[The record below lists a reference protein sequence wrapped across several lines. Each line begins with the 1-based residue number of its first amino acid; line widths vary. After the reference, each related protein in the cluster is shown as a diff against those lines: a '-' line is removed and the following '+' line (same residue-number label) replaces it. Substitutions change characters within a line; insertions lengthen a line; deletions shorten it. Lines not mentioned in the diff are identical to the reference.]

1 MASLRRVFVRVVLG
15 LIAVMLV
22 LPIGTAGAASNKV
35 YVLRVDEFQTIDPGL
50 ANFTDRIFARA
61 EADPDA
67 VAVVIVIDT
76 PGGLVQSAF
85 QMKDRVLGS
94 KLKTITWVKS
104 SAISAG
110 ALVAITGERF
120 YMNPGST
127 IGAAEPRLQ
136 GSTEPADPKVVSAVA
151 AHFASAA
158 QARGRDPKIARAFV
172 DRGAPIEGQTEELLS
187 LTYQEA
193 IDKRFADGQAIS
205 IEAAVRLAGIDQFQ
219 LVETEWTWRDRAGR
233 ILTTPTVASLL
244 LIAGII
250 AIGIEFM
257 KPGVALPGLLGV
269 VFLGLFFAGNV
280 LVGTAGWLELSLAL
294 IGAVMLVVEAL
305 VPGFGIFGIAGLGA
319 IGAAI
324 FLAGPSAELAVRY
337 LGYSSVS
344 FLVVLGA
351 LIRTIG
357 RNGMGKDL
365 TLDYS
370 LAGAQSSRT
379 DLMGLVGKTGK
390 ATSSLRPGGSVWIGG
405 ERVDVITEGDY
416 VDQGTEVVVLR
427 VEGTRVVVRPVSQ

>member
-1 MASLRRVFVRVVLG
+1 
-15 LIAVMLV
+15 MLV
-22 LPIGTAGAASNKV
+22 LPITTASAATDKV
-35 YVLRVDEFQTIDPGL
+35 YVLRVDEFQTIDPGM
-50 ANFTDRIFARA
+50 ANFTKRLFAQA

-85 QMKDRVLGS
+85 EMKDTILGS

-110 ALVAITGERF
+110 ALIAVAGERF

-127 IGAAEPRLQ
+127 IGAAEPRQQ
-136 GSTEPADPKVVSAVA
+136 GSTEPPDPKVVSAVA

-172 DRGAPIEGQTEELLS
+172 DRGARIDGQTEQLLS

-193 IDKRFADGQAIS
+193 IDKKFADGQAIS
-205 IEAAVRLAGIDQFQ
+205 IEEAVRLGGIEQYQ
-219 LVETEWTWRDRAGR
+219 LVEMNWTFRDRVGR
-233 ILTTPTVASLL
+233 WLTTPTIASLL
-244 LIAGII
+244 LVGGII

-257 KPGVALPGLLGV
+257 KPGVTLPGLAGV
-269 VFLGLFFAGNV
+269 VLLGLFFAGNV
-280 LVGTAGWLELSLAL
+280 LVGTAGWLELSLAI
-294 IGAVMLVVEAL
+294 IGAVLLVVEAV
-305 VPGFGIFGIAGLGA
+305 VPGFGIFGIAGALAVGA
-319 IGAAI
+319 SI
-324 FLAGPSAELAVRY
+324 FLAVPSPELALRY
-337 LGYSSVS
+337 LMYASVS

-351 LIRTIG
+351 LLRTIG
-357 RNGMGKDL
+357 QKGMGKAL
-365 TLDYS
+365 TLEYS

-379 DLMGLVGKTGK
+379 DLLDLVGKTGR

-405 ERVDVITEGDY
+405 ERVDVISEGDY
-416 VDQGTEVVVLR
+416 VESGTEVVVLR